1 MFAKYDWNEAEYDEM
16 FFGVQMGVCFS
27 IVFFEKKRGK
37 IMQKLSILVLKKVV
51 GGRSKIR
58 RRVFKNNSYGYG
70 NGSGGG
76 AF

>member
-1 MFAKYDWNEAEYDEM
+1 M

-76 AF
+76 DF

>member
-1 MFAKYDWNEAEYDEM
+1 
-16 FFGVQMGVCFS
+16 MGVCFS
-27 IVFFEKKRGK
+27 IVFFEKKKGK

-51 GGRSKIR
+51 GGRPKIR
-58 RRVFKNNSYGYG
+58 HCVFKNNSYGYG

>member
-1 MFAKYDWNEAEYDEM
+1 MMK
-16 FFGVQMGVCFS
+16 CFLES
-27 IVFFEKKRGK
+27 KWVYVFLIVFFEKKKGK

>member
-1 MFAKYDWNEAEYDEM
+1 
-16 FFGVQMGVCFS
+16 MGVCFFS
-27 IVFFEKKRGK
+27 IVFFEKKKGK

-58 RRVFKNNSYGYG
+58 HCVFKNNSYGYG